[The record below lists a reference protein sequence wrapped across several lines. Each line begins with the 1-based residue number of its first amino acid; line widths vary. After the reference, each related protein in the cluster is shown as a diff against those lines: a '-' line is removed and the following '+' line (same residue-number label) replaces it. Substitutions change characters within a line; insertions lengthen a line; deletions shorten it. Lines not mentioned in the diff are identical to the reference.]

1 MYRNA
6 GLWVALT
13 SALVGM
19 HAAHAAVSVEEAAK
33 LGNGTLTPLGAEMA
47 GNADGSIPS
56 WTGGATSQPPGNR
69 LGDIPTQLFAP
80 EKPLFQVNAGNVAQH
95 ASLLSE
101 GTRALLAKYPD
112 SFRLEVY
119 PSHRTAAAPQ
129 AVYDN
134 VAKNALRCSIR
145 EGWDTIKGCIG
156 GIPFPIPRQGVEVM
170 WNHLLRVEAP
180 SIEYRF
186 RNIVG
191 SADGSHTLATRNE
204 IAFQYPPYYQGARPE
219 DWSGEYAMFR
229 YLTIEPPFKSGESL
243 VARDSINGKYPRQAW
258 QYMVGQRRVRRAPT
272 VSYDTPDFVSSGAN
286 YFDEVQGFFGA
297 LDRYEWKLIGKR
309 EMLIPYNTNALLGVS
324 ASEALDKHHLN
335 PDHLR
340 WERHRVW
347 EVEATLAEGRRHAV
361 PKRRYYID
369 EDTWSIALVD
379 GYDKQG
385 TLWRTTQTI
394 PYVVPAIPAT
404 LLRTAVVF
412 NLQAD
417 TMSVVQMLNEE
428 DFKVVPPKPE
438 SYFTGAA
445 VAAEGVR

>member
-1 MYRNA
+1 M
-6 GLWVALT
+6 
-13 SALVGM
+13 
-19 HAAHAAVSVEEAAK
+19 
-33 LGNGTLTPLGAEMA
+33 
-47 GNADGSIPS
+47 
-56 WTGGATSQPPGNR
+56 
-69 LGDIPTQLFAP
+69 
-80 EKPLFQVNAGNVAQH
+80 
-95 ASLLSE
+95 
-101 GTRALLAKYPD
+101 
-112 SFRLEVY
+112 
-119 PSHRTAAAPQ
+119 
-129 AVYDN
+129 
-134 VAKNALRCSIR
+134 
-145 EGWDTIKGCIG
+145 
-156 GIPFPIPRQGVEVM
+156 
-170 WNHLLRVEAP
+170 
-180 SIEYRF
+180 
-186 RNIVG
+186 
-191 SADGSHTLATRNE
+191 
-204 IAFQYPPYYQGARPE
+204 
-219 DWSGEYAMFR
+219 
-229 YLTIEPPFKSGESL
+229 
-243 VARDSINGKYPRQAW
+243 
-258 QYMVGQRRVRRAPT
+258 
-272 VSYDTPDFVSSGAN
+272 
-286 YFDEVQGFFGA
+286 QGFFGA